1 MKKLLFIA
9 FILSTVAGIAQEEHF
24 MTDETYRKQTQLM
37 FEKQKQL
44 ASKRDAALF
53 TVFNQNLSLEEREA
67 LIFLYAYMPLSDLAD
82 YQGEFYLQ
90 HVKSSFE
97 ARAVFSWGKT
107 IPELI
112 FRHFVLP
119 CRVNNENMDTA
130 RMVFY
135 KELKPRI
142 QQMSMKEAALEVNHW
157 CHEKVAYQGCDART
171 SGPLSTVK
179 NALGRCGEESTFTVS
194 ALRSVGIPARQ
205 CYTPRWAHCDDNHA
219 WVEVWVDGKWHF
231 LGACEPEPDLDLG
244 WFAAPS
250 KRCMMVN
257 TTVFGYYLG
266 DEEVLQKD
274 ERFTKINLLANYA
287 PVKTLFV
294 KVINTANQAVDSAK
308 VEFQL
313 YNYAEFYPIAIK
325 TTDKKGLTSLKTG
338 YGDLLIWA
346 NKGNIYGYEKVTV
359 ENKDTLTIVLDKKTG
374 KDYTL
379 NMDLTPPIPREIEV
393 KVSEQAREL
402 NNSRVKYED
411 SIRKSYEN
419 TFIDSVSAI
428 NIAKSNGLDVEKTK
442 KILQKSR
449 GNGREIQSFINQTRY
464 EYKHLCLPLL
474 EAISE
479 KDLHDVT
486 VNVLFDHLYNAG
498 IANKYDL
505 TLNVNYIINP
515 RIGDEMIKPYKS
527 YIQGVFA
534 DKKDMNAGQIA
545 EWIQTNIKID
555 NTANYYRIP
564 ITPKAVLE
572 LGVSDAASR
581 DLLFVAICRS
591 LGIPARLDAATK
603 IPQYYNNKIWNNQV
617 FEKTK
622 DAKTSTSYLILKNDI
637 ANGLIKPE
645 YSTHYTIEKFIN
657 GKYVS
662 LDYEMD
668 SRLKTFPC
676 QLNLEAGDYLL
687 VTGNRKQDGAVMASL
702 RFFSLKPAQRFELPI
717 KLRKSKQP
725 AKILGKIRDN
735 IEFNDYNTHS
745 IIRYQQLKSKN
756 TVFVWL
762 EPGKEPT
769 KHAIEDISKLKTNF
783 ENWGGN
789 IILFLPKNINKSF
802 ENQLISDMPKQSL
815 LANDKNVVLK
825 EIEII
830 TKSKFADNLPLIV
843 VVNEKGEIIY
853 LSNGYKIG
861 IGEQLLK
868 LF

>member
-1 MKKLLFIA
+1 
-9 FILSTVAGIAQEEHF
+9 VAGIAQEEHF